1 MGLIGNKPN
10 QTPTNADLGTMAY
23 EDADYFRGN
32 TEIDTLGTVTTG
44 DIKNSAL
51 ARSGRATIRPS
62 LLLDFAN
69 SKTLDPRI
77 TFTRGGVS
85 GEDTDTF
92 NELLQTTGRGATYY
106 GDNGLLKYAK
116 PNGPRFDHNPI
127 TGESLGLLIEE
138 QRTNL
143 LTYSEDYGN
152 VAWAKVRSS
161 VTANA
166 TTAPDGTTTADKLV
180 EDNTASNTHLVEQVA
195 VTTSG
200 ASYTLSVYAKAGERT
215 KFLLSIYTNAT
226 TAISF
231 DLTAVTAS
239 NASGTITPCANG
251 WYRCSLTF
259 TSGATGNGWYDVI
272 LQNASAAYTYTGD
285 GTSGIYIWGAQL
297 EQGAFATSYIPS
309 ADSFTSRAST
319 GTFIGSNGLIQ
330 SAATNVARYNYNP
343 LNLALSPKLLL
354 EPAATNLLT
363 YSEQFDNA
371 NWAKIACTISTNVI
385 TAPDGMTA
393 ADKLAEDSTSTY
405 HYLGAVPTVT
415 ANLQYC
421 ATLYAKAGER
431 KVLYLE
437 FSNNSTFPAARFDL
451 SNGTVIDKANNPI
464 AAGIIPVGNGWYR
477 CWVST
482 TALSTYLGVYIQT
495 NLDDGSRN
503 YTGVTGNG
511 LYIWG
516 AQLEIGTTAT
526 SYIPSTSSSQG
537 IRTADISSSA
547 QATRPAD
554 SAVITGTNFSS
565 WYRQDEG
572 TIFAKANTINE
583 LNSAKSVIG
592 FDDTTLLNRLYL
604 SKKYDLNSYFEVGI
618 FANNIGQTFILQ
630 PVIIE
635 LLNSFSFSYKVND
648 IAFVANSSSVN
659 TDTSAIIPNVNRL
672 LIGNLGGGSR
682 LSGHISKLAY
692 YPKRLSNT
700 ELQGLTTT

>member
-32 TEIDTLGTVTTG
+32 TDIDTLGTVTTG

-77 TFTRGGVS
+77 TFTRGGL
-85 GEDTDTF
+85 GTYTD
-92 NELLQTTGRGATYY
+92 A
-106 GDNGLLKYAK
+106 NGLVKSAAS
-116 PNGPRFDHNPI
+116 NEARFDHNPI

-143 LTYSEDYGN
+143 LSYSENFDN
-152 VAWAKVRSS
+152 AAWAKVRSS

-180 EDNTASNTHLVEQVA
+180 EDTTASNTHLVEQVA

-215 KFLLSIYTNAT
+215 KFVLSIYTNAA
-226 TAISF
+226 TAVSF

-354 EPAATNLLT
+354 EPASTNLLT
-363 YSEQFDNA
+363 YSEQFDNGA
-371 NWAKIACTISTNVI
+371 WLG
-385 TAPDGMTA
+385 TA
-393 ADKLAEDSTSTY
+393 
-405 HYLGAVPTVT
+405 TVT
-415 ANLQYC
+415 ANLAYAPDGTSSGDTITC
-421 ATLYAKAGER
+421 ANDIDKYQTISGLTSGASYTASVFLKSGTVGAIRFRMPNSSVHADIDLGAKTAIVTSGTGIAVI
-431 KVLYLE
+431 KE
-437 FSNNSTFPAARFDL
+437 FINGWFKISLTYTQVGSIELFTIRNNS
-451 SNGTVIDKANNPI
+451 
-464 AAGIIPVGNGWYR
+464 GN
-477 CWVST
+477 
-482 TALSTYLGVYIQT
+482 
-495 NLDDGSRN
+495 
-503 YTGVTGNG
+503 TGYWQV
-511 LYIWG
+511 WG
-516 AQLEIGTTAT
+516 AQLETGTTAT

>member
-371 NWAKIACTISTNVI
+371 AWSKNNATVTANAT
-385 TAPDGMTA
+385 TAPDGTVT
-393 ADKLAEDSTSTY
+393 ADKLIEAATSSTHYISCGVTTVGTTY
-405 HYLGAVPTVT
+405 TATV
-415 ANLQYC
+415 
-421 ATLYAKAGER
+421 YAKSDTRSRLKITSWTSFA
-431 KVLYLE
+431 
-437 FSNNSTFPAARFDL
+437 NFDL
-451 SNGTVIDKANNPI
+451 SAGTVGLSANI
-464 AAGIIPVGNGWYR
+464 VGMPKIYNCGGGWYR
-477 CWVST
+477 CEMVWTSINSQGVVLFIDTSDSASFSVS
-482 TALSTYLGVYIQT
+482 
-495 NLDDGSRN
+495 
-503 YTGVTGNG
+503 YTGNGTSG

-516 AQLEIGTTAT
+516 AQLEAGNTAT
-526 SYIPSTSSSQG
+526 SYIPSISSSQG

-554 SAVITGTNFSS
+554 NAVITGTNFSS

-572 TIFAKANTINE
+572 TLALTAKIPVTLGANGFGQLAQLDNTIFGTRLCLFVNPYKSTGLYFEKANIVQADAYKQYTE
-583 LNSAKSVIG
+583 SLTTRQAIG
-592 FDDTTLLNRLYL
+592 
-604 SKKYDLNSYFEVGI
+604 
-618 FANNIGQTFILQ
+618 
-630 PVIIE
+630 
-635 LLNSFSFSYKVND
+635 YKAND
-648 IAFVANSSSVN
+648 IAYSNGN
-659 TDTSAIIPNVNRL
+659 DIIYTDTSATIPTFTNL
-672 LIGNLGGGSR
+672 KIGMGTYNDIVGVR
-682 LSGHISKLAY
+682 TISKIAY

>member
-1 MGLIGNKPN
+1 
-10 QTPTNADLGTMAY
+10 MAY

>member
-1 MGLIGNKPN
+1 
-10 QTPTNADLGTMAY
+10 MAY

-77 TFTRGGVS
+77 TFTRGGI
-85 GEDTDTF
+85 GTYTD
-92 NELLQTTGRGATYY
+92 A
-106 GDNGLLKYAK
+106 NGLIKSAAS
-116 PNGPRFDHNPI
+116 NEARFDHNPL

-143 LTYSEDYGN
+143 LTYSEDFDNAVLIRG
-152 VAWAKVRSS
+152 KS
-161 VTANA
+161 TIIANA
-166 TTAPDGTTTADKLV
+166 AIAPDGTMTADKHV
-180 EDNTASNTHLVEQVA
+180 EDTSNGAHYLVYPFNAVSGNAYTASFYMKGGEKAEALIGFDI
-195 VTTSG
+195 TTGFSG
-200 ASYTLSVYAKAGERT
+200 YQYAKYNLTT
-215 KFLLSIYTNAT
+215 KAAAAYLGSPT
-226 TAISF
+226 ISMIS
-231 DLTAVTAS
+231 V
-239 NASGTITPCANG
+239 GNG
-251 WYRCSLTF
+251 WYRCFVTA
-259 TSGATGNGWYDVI
+259 TATGTGNAQLSVQLFNGTTNV
-272 LQNASAAYTYTGD
+272 YTGD
-285 GTSGIYIWGAQL
+285 GVSGTYIWGAQL

-526 SYIPSTSSSQG
+526 SYIPTTSAQVTRS
-537 IRTADISSSA
+537 ADVSSSSA
-547 QATRPAD
+547 ATRPAD
-554 SAVITGTNFSS
+554 NAVITGTNFSS

-572 TIFAKANTINE
+572 AVFAKADSLFKGANFIASMNNGTNANSINIYVNNNLSQFEINTNSINQAN
-583 LNSAKSVIG
+583 LNVTSLPA
-592 FDDTTLLNRLYL
+592 FD
-604 SKKYDLNSYFEVGI
+604 
-618 FANNIGQTFILQ
+618 FAGG
-630 PVIIE
+630 
-635 LLNSFSFSYKVND
+635 YKVNGFS
-648 IAFVANSSSVN
+648 ASYSGSSILSDSSGTVPQTN
-659 TDTSAIIPNVNRL
+659 QAS
-672 LIGNLGGGSR
+672 LGSWFNNFYLNGT
-682 LSGHISKLAY
+682 ISKLAY